1 MRGKGEMIKLYY
13 KPKSKW
19 ENGGNE
25 IIFKVFSNVD
35 LFTIISPVVS
45 FHLSHRR

>member
-1 MRGKGEMIKLYY
+1 MSLWESKIKIYGRVWRVRGKGEMIKLYY

-25 IIFKVFSNVD
+25 IIF
-35 LFTIISPVVS
+35 
-45 FHLSHRR
+45 